1 MCQSPR
7 QSFAE
12 AGDVSFV
19 SKAHPPPPAQKS
31 TSAPPRPLLGLGFLW
46 ARVDVTP
53 LLPVILVAAGV
64 VHALM
69 QEQLMQTLHGN
80 LPMLVTTSE
89 FACCAVLSL
98 CYLFVNG
105 LRVTDAPRGHLF
117 VIAILVLGSLV
128 SGNMALSWVS
138 YPVKVVIKSC
148 KLLPTMALGGF
159 LLRKRYALLD
169 QAAAVCLCA
178 GIVGFTLADAD
189 LGGKGKSSSPLGVAL
204 LVFAVCCD
212 AVQVL
217 LQERMLRG
225 RHDLTPMHVM
235 AHTNGFAFF
244 AICPAIFATGEHLR
258 LPESLPW
265 GSLLLYGSSSWVGVC
280 CFISLTRSWG
290 ATAAVIGERRARR
303 GVSPRL
309 SRPQPLPAS
318 CPLRSG
324 APHRLAASRRSDEHA
339 QAADGRTL
347 LRHLPQAAQARLC
360 PVGRIDRLW
369 RLPPPPA
376 QGVRRQGR
384 DEGRAQD

>member
-1 MCQSPR
+1 
-7 QSFAE
+7 
-12 AGDVSFV
+12 
-19 SKAHPPPPAQKS
+19 
-31 TSAPPRPLLGLGFLW
+31 
-46 ARVDVTP
+46 
-53 LLPVILVAAGV
+53 
-64 VHALM
+64 
-69 QEQLMQTLHGN
+69 
-80 LPMLVTTSE
+80 
-89 FACCAVLSL
+89 
-98 CYLFVNG
+98 
-105 LRVTDAPRGHLF
+105 
-117 VIAILVLGSLV
+117 
-128 SGNMALSWVS
+128 MALSWVS

-290 ATAAVIGERRARR
+290 ATAAVIATNTRKLLTVA
-303 GVSPRL
+303 L
-309 SRPQPLPAS
+309 SFVIFPKPLKPAFA
-318 CPLRSG
+318 LSG
-324 APHRLAASRRSDEHA
+324 ASIAFGVYLHHLRKASDAKATTKAALKTD
-339 QAADGRTL
+339 
-347 LRHLPQAAQARLC
+347 
-360 PVGRIDRLW
+360 
-369 RLPPPPA
+369 
-376 QGVRRQGR
+376 
-384 DEGRAQD
+384 